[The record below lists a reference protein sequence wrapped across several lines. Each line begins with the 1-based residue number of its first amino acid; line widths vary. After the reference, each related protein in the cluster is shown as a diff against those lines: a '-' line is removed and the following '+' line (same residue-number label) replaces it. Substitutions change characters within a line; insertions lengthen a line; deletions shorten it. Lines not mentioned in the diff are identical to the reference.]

1 MQKESKMKCLTYSTA
16 NAYKLASVFAFLQ
29 KKEKNVQR
37 FSDVVFYQSET
48 QFVYIFAFGAVVF
61 WGLDSNQAY
70 SFVSS
75 IAQYA
80 DEPSSP
86 LETDEFFY
94 EVGDKTVIDEIG
106 DTIILEN
113 DTDAF
118 YKLSLSYALGQSI
131 KLASHEKELKS
142 TIDKMAFIPR
152 SLAKTGKTALKRKEI
167 AKKMGE
173 LYLQKSSIN
182 SNLNIMHTPRVIWD
196 HSEIEPHYHMAADF
210 LDLHSRVESLNMGL
224 TMIQDLLEI
233 LEDQLNHK
241 HSSMLEWIIIVL
253 IFVEVVLF
261 VAKDLL
267 RM

>member
-1 MQKESKMKCLTYSTA
+1 MECLTYGTA
-16 NAYKLASVFAFLQ
+16 HGYKLANVFEFLQ
-29 KKEKNVQR
+29 KKEKNVYR
-37 FSDVVFYQSET
+37 FNDVVFYQSDH
-48 QFVYIFAFGAVVF
+48 QFVYIFSFGSVVF
-61 WGLDSNQAY
+61 WGLSSDQALA
-70 SFVSS
+70 F
-75 IAQYA
+75 ITAIEAHA
-80 DEPSSP
+80 DEPAVQI
-86 LETDEFFY
+86 EKDEFSY
-94 EVGDKTVIDEIG
+94 EVGAKTVIDELS

-118 YKLSLSYALGQSI
+118 YKLSLSYALAQSI
-131 KLASHEKELKS
+131 KLASYEKELKL
-142 TIDKMAFIPR
+142 TIDKMAFIPK
-152 SLAKTGKTALKRKEI
+152 SLAKTGKTSLKRNEI

-210 LDLHSRVESLNMGL
+210 LDLQSRVESLNMGL

-261 VAKDLL
+261 IAKDLL
-267 RM
+267 HS

>member
-1 MQKESKMKCLTYSTA
+1 MGKEIKMKCLTYSTA
-16 NAYKLASVFAFLQ
+16 SAYKLASVYTFLH
-29 KKEKNVQR
+29 KKEKNVHR
-37 FSDVVFYQSET
+37 FSDVVFYQSDT
-48 QFVYIFAFGAVVF
+48 QCVYIFAFGAVVF
-61 WGLDSNQAY
+61 WGQDSNQSL
-70 SFVSS
+70 SFIKS
-75 IAQYA
+75 IEQYT
-80 DEPSSP
+80 DEPSG
-86 LETDEFFY
+86 LFETDEFFY
-94 EVGDKTVIDEIG
+94 EVGTKTVIDEIG
-106 DTIILEN
+106 NTIILEN

-118 YKLSLSYALGQSI
+118 YKLSLSYALAQSI
-131 KLASHEKELKS
+131 KLASHEKELKL

-152 SLAKTGKTALKRKEI
+152 SLAKTGKTSLKRNEI

-253 IFVEVVLF
+253 IFVEVILF
-261 VAKDLL
+261 IAKDLL
-267 RM
+267 KA

>member
-1 MQKESKMKCLTYSTA
+1 MECLTYSTSQGYRLA
-16 NAYKLASVFAFLQ
+16 NIFTFLQ
-29 KKEKNVQR
+29 KKEKHVYR
-37 FSDVVFYQSET
+37 FNDVVFYQSES
-48 QFVYIFAFGAVVF
+48 QFVYVFSFGAIVF
-61 WGLDSNQAY
+61 WGLDVNQALALI
-70 SFVSS
+70 SAFE
-75 IAQYA
+75 QYA
-80 DEPSSP
+80 EEPAP
-86 LETDEFFY
+86 QLEKDEFSY
-94 EVGDKTVIDEIG
+94 EVGDKTVIDEIS

-118 YKLSLSYALGQSI
+118 YKLSLSYALAQSI
-131 KLASHEKELKS
+131 KLASHEKELKL
-142 TIDKMAFIPR
+142 TIDKMAFIPQ
-152 SLAKTGKTALKRKEI
+152 SLAKTGKTPLKRTEI

-210 LDLHSRVESLNMGL
+210 LDLHARVESLNMGL

-241 HSSMLEWIIIVL
+241 HSSMLEWIIIIL

-261 VAKDLL
+261 IWKDLL
-267 RM
+267 HS

>member
-1 MQKESKMKCLTYSTA
+1 MKCLTYSTA
-16 NAYKLASVFAFLQ
+16 NGYKLANVFAFLQ
-29 KKEKNVQR
+29 KKEKDVHR

-48 QFVYIFAFGAVVF
+48 QFVYVFAFGAVVF
-61 WGLDSNQAY
+61 WGLDANQTL
-70 SFVSS
+70 SFITS
-75 IAQYA
+75 IEQYA
-80 DEPSSP
+80 EEATPQF
-86 LETDEFFY
+86 EVEEFFY
-94 EVGDKTVIDEIG
+94 DVGDKTVIDEIG
-106 DTIILEN
+106 DRIILEN

-118 YKLSLSYALGQSI
+118 YKLSLSYALAQSI
-131 KLASHEKELKS
+131 KLASHEKELKL

-152 SLAKTGKTALKRKEI
+152 SLAKTGKTSLKRKEI
-167 AKKMGE
+167 AQKMGE

-261 VAKDLL
+261 IAKDLV
-267 RM
+267 RI

>member
-1 MQKESKMKCLTYSTA
+1 MQKESNMKCLTYSTA
-16 NAYKLASVFAFLQ
+16 NVYKLASVFAFLQ

-37 FSDVVFYQSET
+37 FSDVVFYQSEA

-61 WGLDSNQAY
+61 WGLDANQAL
-70 SFVSS
+70 SFITS
-75 IAQYA
+75 ISEYA
-80 DEPSSP
+80 DEPSNQFD
-86 LETDEFFY
+86 TDEFFY
-94 EVGDKTVIDEIG
+94 EVGTKTVIDEIG
-106 DTIILEN
+106 NTIILEN

-131 KLASHEKELKS
+131 KLATHEKELKT
-142 TIDKMAFIPR
+142 TIDKMTFIPR
-152 SLAKTGKTALKRKEI
+152 SLAKTGKTSLKRNEI

-182 SNLNIMHTPRVIWD
+182 SNLNVMHTPRVIWD

>member
-1 MQKESKMKCLTYSTA
+1 MQKEIEMKCLTYSTA
-16 NAYKLASVFAFLQ
+16 TGYKLASVYTFLQ
-29 KKEKNVQR
+29 KKEKNVHR
-37 FSDVVFYQSET
+37 FSDVVFYQSDA
-48 QFVYIFAFGAVVF
+48 QFVYIFAFGAVVV
-61 WGLDSNQAY
+61 WGQDSNQSL
-70 SFVSS
+70 SFIKS
-75 IAQYA
+75 IEHYA
-80 DEPSSP
+80 DEPTSQF
-86 LETDEFFY
+86 ETDEFFY
-94 EVGDKTVIDEIG
+94 EVGTKTVIDEIG
-106 DTIILEN
+106 NTIILEN

-118 YKLSLSYALGQSI
+118 YKLSLSYALAQSI
-131 KLASHEKELKS
+131 KLASHEKELKL

-152 SLAKTGKTALKRKEI
+152 SLAKTGKTSLKRNEI

-253 IFVEVVLF
+253 IFVEVILF
-261 VAKDLL
+261 IAKDLL
-267 RM
+267 KA

>member
-1 MQKESKMKCLTYSTA
+1 MECLTYSTA
-16 NAYKLASVFAFLQ
+16 QAYQLANVYAFLQ
-29 KKEKNVQR
+29 KKEKSVFR
-37 FSDVVFYQSET
+37 FSDVVFYQSDQ
-48 QFVYIFAFGAVVF
+48 QFVYIFAFGAIVF
-61 WGLDSNQAY
+61 WGIDPDRALALTSALE
-70 SFVSS
+70 
-75 IAQYA
+75 QYA
-80 DEPSSP
+80 DDPAIQ
-86 LETDEFFY
+86 LEKDEFSY
-94 EVGDKTVIDEIG
+94 EVGAKTVIDEIS

-118 YKLSLSYALGQSI
+118 YKLSLSYALAQSI
-131 KLASHEKELKS
+131 KLASHEKELRQ
-142 TIDKMAFIPR
+142 TIDKMAFIPK
-152 SLAKTGKTALKRKEI
+152 SLARTGKTALKRTEI

-261 VAKDLL
+261 IFKDLL
-267 RM
+267 RL

>member
-1 MQKESKMKCLTYSTA
+1 MECLTYSTA
-16 NAYKLASVFAFLQ
+16 NGYKLANLFAFLQ
-29 KKEKNVQR
+29 KKEQSVQR
-37 FSDVVFYQSET
+37 FIDVVFYQSEK
-48 QFVYIFAFGAVVF
+48 QFIYVFSFGAAVF
-61 WGLDSNQAY
+61 WGLSPQQAIN
-70 SFVSS
+70 F
-75 IAQYA
+75 IKEIELYA
-80 DEPSSP
+80 DEPAQHF
-86 LETDEFFY
+86 ETDEFFY
-94 EVGDKTVIDEIG
+94 NVGKKTVIDEVT

-113 DTDAF
+113 DTDAL
-118 YKLSLSYALGQSI
+118 YKLSLSYALAQSI
-131 KLASHEKELKS
+131 KLASHEKELKQ
-142 TIDKMAFIPR
+142 TIDRMTFIPK
-152 SLAKTGKTALKRKEI
+152 SLAKTGQTTLKRKEI

-196 HSEIEPHYHMAADF
+196 HSEIEPHYHMASDF
-210 LDLHSRVESLNMGL
+210 LDLQSRVESLNMGL

-267 RM
+267 RL

>member
-1 MQKESKMKCLTYSTA
+1 MGKEIKMKCLTYSTA
-16 NAYKLASVFAFLQ
+16 SAYKLASVYTFLH
-29 KKEKNVQR
+29 KKEKNVHR
-37 FSDVVFYQSET
+37 FSDVVFYQSDT
-48 QFVYIFAFGAVVF
+48 QCVCIFAFGAVVF
-61 WGLDSNQAY
+61 WGQDSTQSL
-70 SFVSS
+70 SFIKS
-75 IAQYA
+75 IEQYT
-80 DEPSSP
+80 DEPSV
-86 LETDEFFY
+86 LFETDEFFY
-94 EVGDKTVIDEIG
+94 EVGTKTVIDEIG
-106 DTIILEN
+106 NTIILEN

-118 YKLSLSYALGQSI
+118 YKLSLSYALAQSI
-131 KLASHEKELKS
+131 KLASHEKELKL

-152 SLAKTGKTALKRKEI
+152 SLAKTGKTSLKRNEI

-253 IFVEVVLF
+253 IFVEVILF
-261 VAKDLL
+261 IAKDLL
-267 RM
+267 KA

>member
-1 MQKESKMKCLTYSTA
+1 MECLTYSTA
-16 NAYKLASVFAFLQ
+16 QGYQLANVFSFLQ
-29 KKEKNVQR
+29 KKEKNVYR
-37 FSDVVFYQSET
+37 FSDVVFYQSDH
-48 QFVYIFAFGAVVF
+48 QFVYIFAFGAIVF
-61 WGLDSNQAY
+61 WGLDSNQAL
-70 SFVSS
+70 SFTS
-75 IAQYA
+75 ALEQYA
-80 DEPSSP
+80 DEPAIQF
-86 LETDEFFY
+86 EKDEFSY
-94 EVGDKTVIDEIG
+94 EVGAKTVIDEIS

-118 YKLSLSYALGQSI
+118 YKLSLSYALAQSI
-131 KLASHEKELKS
+131 KLASHEKELKL
-142 TIDKMAFIPR
+142 TIDKMAFIPK
-152 SLAKTGKTALKRKEI
+152 SLARTGKTTLKRTEI

-261 VAKDLL
+261 VFKDLL
-267 RM
+267 RL

>member
-1 MQKESKMKCLTYSTA
+1 MQKESEMKCLTYSTA
-16 NAYKLASVFAFLQ
+16 SGYKLASVYTFLQ
-29 KKEKNVQR
+29 KKEKNVHR
-37 FSDVVFYQSET
+37 FSDVVFYQSDT
-48 QFVYIFAFGAVVF
+48 QFVYIFAFGAVVL
-61 WGLDSNQAY
+61 WGQDSNQSL
-70 SFVSS
+70 SFIKS
-75 IAQYA
+75 IEQFG
-80 DEPSSP
+80 DEPSAQF
-86 LETDEFFY
+86 ETDEFFY
-94 EVGDKTVIDEIG
+94 DVGAKTVIDEIG
-106 DTIILEN
+106 NTIILEN

-131 KLASHEKELKS
+131 KLANHEKELKS

-152 SLAKTGKTALKRKEI
+152 SLAKTGKTSLKRNEI

-253 IFVEVVLF
+253 ILVEVILF
-261 VAKDLL
+261 IAKDLL
-267 RM
+267 KA

>member
-1 MQKESKMKCLTYSTA
+1 MKCLTYSTV
-16 NAYKLASVFAFLQ
+16 NGYKLANIFAFLQ
-29 KKEKNVQR
+29 EREREVHR
-37 FSDVVFYQSET
+37 FTDVVFYQLDT
-48 QFVYIFAFGAVVF
+48 QFVYIFSFGAVVF
-61 WGLDSNQAY
+61 WGLDSNQTL
-70 SFVSS
+70 SFIKS
-75 IAQYA
+75 IEQYA
-80 DEPSSP
+80 EEPSTQF
-86 LETDEFFY
+86 EIDEFFY
-94 EVGDKTVIDEIG
+94 AVGDKTVIDEIG
-106 DTIILEN
+106 DTIIIEN

-118 YKLSLSYALGQSI
+118 YKLSLSYALAQSI
-131 KLASHEKELKS
+131 KLASHEKELRL

-152 SLAKTGKTALKRKEI
+152 SLAKTGKTTLKRKEI
-167 AKKMGE
+167 AQKMGE

-210 LDLHSRVESLNMGL
+210 LDLQSRVESLNMGL

-267 RM
+267 RI

>member
-1 MQKESKMKCLTYSTA
+1 MECLTYSTA
-16 NAYKLASVFAFLQ
+16 QGYQLANVFNFLQ
-29 KKEKNVQR
+29 KKERQMHR
-37 FSDVVFYQSET
+37 FSDVVFYQSDS
-48 QFVYIFAFGAVVF
+48 QFVYIFSFGAIVF
-61 WGLDSNQAY
+61 WGLDSNQAL
-70 SFVSS
+70 SFINSLEP
-75 IAQYA
+75 YA
-80 DEPSSP
+80 DEPLP
-86 LETDEFFY
+86 FEKDEFSY
-94 EVGDKTVIDEIG
+94 EVGANTVIDEIS

-118 YKLSLSYALGQSI
+118 YKLSLSYALAQSI
-131 KLASHEKELKS
+131 KLASHEKELKL
-142 TIDKMAFIPR
+142 TIDKMAFIPK
-152 SLAKTGKTALKRKEI
+152 SLAKTGKTTLNRIEI

-182 SNLNIMHTPRVIWD
+182 SNLNVMHTPRIIWD

-210 LDLHSRVESLNMGL
+210 LDIHSRVESLNMGL

-261 VAKDLL
+261 IFKDLL
-267 RM
+267 RF